1 MRNKQQGITLFIVII
16 ILVLVTSLAAAVIT
30 ETRLGQHSIG
40 LTKEKLTNEQEILSG
55 FTEVMGNADLINDI
69 MELPEPASSGL
80 TMSQDKGVAVVLEQR
95 GVSYCKRSANASSV
109 NLINCRY
116 VKMDFSQDN
125 DRRVQGLALT
135 AGVEQPFLAA
145 QNKIGTE

>member
-1 MRNKQQGITLFIVII
+1 MRNQQQGITLFIVII

-30 ETRLGQHSIG
+30 QTRLGQHSIG
-40 LTKEKLTNEQEILSG
+40 LAQEKLTNEQELLGG
-55 FTEVMGNADLINDI
+55 FTEVMGNPYLINDI
-69 MELPEPASSGL
+69 MALPAPAISGL
-80 TMSQDKGVAVVLEQR
+80 TISKVKHVSVVLEQR

-125 DRRVQGLALT
+125 DRRVQGLAMT